1 MPTDIAIGTANLST
15 VAPVLK
21 RPIYLITLNDLVQS
35 NKSKGYV
42 ETQFI
47 AIDRPGLENGFIA
60 VRGIYTDLTEEEVI
74 KRFSE
79 ILTTAPK
86 DSILEMMFP
95 THRIKSIRSLVFN
108 AVKPTMITR

>member
-1 MPTDIAIGTANLST
+1 MPTDIAIGTANLPT
-15 VAPVLK
+15 VAPTLK
-21 RPIYLITLNDLVQS
+21 RPAYLITLNDLVQS
-35 NKSKGYV
+35 GKSTTHI

-47 AIDRPGLENGFIA
+47 AVDRPGLENGFIT
-60 VRGIYTDLTEEEVI
+60 VRGIFTDLTEDEVV
-74 KRFSE
+74 KRFTE

-86 DSILEMMFP
+86 DSVLEMMFP